1 MDRERDEHM
10 ERDQLSPAERQALE
24 ALPRDRV
31 SPPALE
37 ERTVRALEARGL
49 ISARRTTW
57 RSHGPWMTVAAAA
70 AGLALF
76 LGGYTVGQSQGARQT
91 AEALAGLYPDRAE
104 RAAARVQSTGS
115 AHAQA
120 LDALVQAMVTANEE
134 EREQAGEVAKA
145 TLWAAAAEVVR
156 LAPDDQLAVRILQEF
171 ERERAAAAGREG
183 EPRSVIWF

>member
-1 MDRERDEHM
+1 MDRERDERM
-10 ERDQLSPAERQALE
+10 ERDRQSPAERQALD

-31 SPPALE
+31 PPPTLE

-49 ISARRTTW
+49 IRARRTAW
-57 RSHGPWMTVAAAA
+57 SSRRPWMIVSAAA

-76 LGGYTVGQSQGARQT
+76 MGGYAVGQSQGARQT
-91 AEALAGLYPDRAE
+91 AEALAGLYPDRAD
-104 RAAARVQSTGS
+104 RAAARVQSTGT

-120 LDALVQAMVTANEE
+120 LDALVQAMVTANAQ

-171 ERERAAAAGREG
+171 ERERAAGAARRS